1 MSDCAVLGC
10 KPEPGASVHCLP
22 KNPALRQKWM
32 DFING
37 HRSSRPSNTEAAAL
51 CLRADVAC
59 QCSLPAI
66 RTVGTQLSER
76 RLVCSRSVG
85 VQTKLPSAGAG
96 VGAAETRPAEQS
108 KGGIVSASQKA
119 PPSPPITWT
128 QPEIEDDDHYVT
140 VEESGETVSSE
151 SNGVAEWL
159 CPLCQKG
166 QADRSSLSRHLTEQ
180 HSVLPSCV
188 DKLLD
193 IVVLKQAASGGE
205 TDKGAQ
211 KSADAESSQLKHA
224 EDISSDPCQCS
235 ESSDATQTPG
245 DKEMEE
251 ERIME
256 EEGDEAEPE
265 AEGNQLTGAKQ
276 QNATENAEI
285 PDSSEPSVSKNGV
298 PAENNTQS
306 FKCNACLETFPSRTA
321 LSVHYNSASHIQK
334 MTTGSAK
341 QIGENDPQTPSVPVL
356 SRPYISNKPYQC
368 AICRVSY
375 NHAITLESH
384 MKSVLHQSRS
394 RNAGIAAQAANGA
407 AVAAS
412 LGSSTTTAPNDAV
425 TTSASGTTQ
434 LVTTTNCA
442 APGTL
447 MVTTTKDG
455 EQIQTSQV
463 APSLLTS
470 PVASAQ
476 AVSAFLTLL
485 TSSPSTL
492 SHSLLPSLFA
502 AGAASGATV
511 PQLVP
516 QPQMVMPLI
525 LNGLQA
531 QTQQHQEN
539 QQGQL
544 LTQCVPFVGLSTGQ
558 QALLTQRLSSLQN
571 QWPSAGAPVSAQS
584 CLEEQNQA
592 IKCESE
598 RNRQD
603 SEETV
608 KEKVSDQVKDI
619 TGDNWTTE
627 NIKTEK
633 LKEED
638 SKELAQCPN
647 IESKVKVENSEDN
660 GKAHRD
666 STTDGDSSTNQL
678 DLEGDKAASLNLSP
692 AGTEKSLRSKNLSPS
707 ASVPSNSSLSP
718 VNLNLTLS
726 PDSTPRKSQS
736 GTSPCGSLGTPKS
749 SPITDALTNN
759 QTRSHCNAVGSVQP
773 DLPVLSEFQS
783 EVLWA
788 FFESRSE
795 ADAASPPHEDCEA
808 LGREVG
814 LSEEEVR
821 RWLSQARHAKQ
832 RQRAAE
838 HLQSLVGFTRHG
850 QSSDND
856 YDDEESSL
864 IIAEGEDETEATGSQ
879 AIDLS
884 STRGKHRQRDLGKEG
899 QGDSCLTSD
908 SENEVYTSVIVS
920 DEESQNG
927 SLREGPESPAKDEAQ
942 CEVSGDKGSV
952 GGKVLRSTTVFL
964 SDAEDEYEDEE
975 GGGGQRA
982 KRKKRKGEFE
992 RDEVEV
998 KKERQDPD
1006 VDLELEAQGDPP
1018 SSLSHNMDH
1027 PEIPAGALH
1036 SLPLSLAPFSTQFL
1050 SPYVL
1055 SLTPSVIGD
1064 GSKVPV
1070 FPNPPNITRFSSSLL
1085 SQSLSSHNQT
1095 SHYLSNGDDYE
1106 SALDLSMGKNSK
1118 SVSSSSSLADKIEVQ
1133 KGQLL
1138 DGLGLRPT
1146 SKGLVVV
1153 QVKPESVTA
1162 TPSINSSMSLVNC
1175 NNMTKSSIYMRTA
1188 EKMNSA
1194 LLEREREREREKER
1208 EQEQQQ
1214 QQRKSKG
1221 KRYRDMRRSR
1231 TIIQAE
1237 QLDILYGCYF
1247 KDPNPGKHEFE
1258 QISEWVH
1265 LPKKVV
1271 QIWFQN
1277 MRARERKGEV
1287 RFISDGTLAAVG
1299 KPLIKFTWPLSKP
1312 IFSNKPPSNN
1322 TGYIA
1327 TTPIVR
1333 TLMKTERE
1341 PVKELGKPTVVKKMT
1356 PVPIKPK
1363 ELVSSTTVSTVSS
1376 SASAVPKTKLETTS
1390 NITMVKVSPKVN
1402 TPVLLTPP
1410 KDPVPIA
1417 PRPAHKRKLEEE
1429 SEEEKTD
1436 EEKDN
1441 ENEMDGP
1448 GSTNRM
1454 VPKLPTTPINNRPP
1468 SAAAMP
1474 QKQNGLNYWTPKV
1487 PIKINTLSRE
1497 QLALPTHPP
1506 ARTIPPP
1513 PTPSIAP
1520 VSPNTPSSAKVASP
1534 SSPVVAKS
1542 SPTESRFLP
1551 HSSSRRPRTHLSCLQ
1566 LSILQSCYETCAHP
1580 NAMECEAIGTE
1591 LNLPLKVVQI
1601 WFQNTRAKEKRW
1613 RLQQEKMSPLSG
1625 GKVDMSSGSYLQYNA
1640 LKANRPILP
1649 KPVQLTVTEPPA
1661 SPVPGQPVPKE
1672 TLTGRCDAC
1681 NVSFESRA
1689 AARAH
1694 VFSPRH
1700 LATLRTTNFGQPTT
1714 LVNKNGTGNGGPG
1727 SAVPGP
1733 HVPHSAPVTSSGAGS
1748 GGERVIDS
1756 PPPTA
1761 TSNS

>member
-1 MSDCAVLGC
+1 M
-10 KPEPGASVHCLP
+10 
-22 KNPALRQKWM
+22 Q
-32 DFING
+32 
-37 HRSSRPSNTEAAAL
+37 
-51 CLRADVAC
+51 
-59 QCSLPAI
+59 
-66 RTVGTQLSER
+66 
-76 RLVCSRSVG
+76 
-85 VQTKLPSAGAG
+85 
-96 VGAAETRPAEQS
+96 
-108 KGGIVSASQKA
+108 
-119 PPSPPITWT
+119 
-128 QPEIEDDDHYVT
+128 
-140 VEESGETVSSE
+140 EESGETVSSE

-159 CPLCQKG
+159 CPLCQTR
-166 QADRSSLSRHLTEQ
+166 QTDRSSLSAHLTEQ

-193 IVVLKQAASGGE
+193 IAGLKQAAIAGQQE
-205 TDKGAQ
+205 KGAL
-211 KSADAESSQLKHA
+211 KSADLESSLLKPT
-224 EDISSDPCQCS
+224 EDVRSDPCQSS
-235 ESSDATQTPG
+235 ESSDATQTLG

-251 ERIME
+251 ESIME
-256 EEGDEAEPE
+256 QEGGEAEPE
-265 AEGNQLTGAKQ
+265 PEKEGNQLAGAKQ
-276 QNATENAEI
+276 QNATENTEI
-285 PDSSEPSVSKNGV
+285 PDASEKSVGKNGV
-298 PAENNTQS
+298 PAENNTRS

-321 LSVHYNSASHIQK
+321 LSVHYNSASHIQR

-341 QIGENDPQTPSVPVL
+341 QTGETDPQTPLVPVL

-368 AICRVSY
+368 AVCRVSY

-394 RNAGIAAQAANGA
+394 RNAGIVANAANS
-407 AVAAS
+407 AVATAS
-412 LGSSTTTAPNDAV
+412 LGGSTTTVPNTVV
-425 TTSASGTTQ
+425 TTSGSGTSQ

-485 TSSPSTL
+485 TSSPNTL
-492 SHSLLPSLFA
+492 SHSLLPSLFTA
-502 AGAASGATV
+502 GSAPGAAV

-544 LTQCVPFVGLSTGQ
+544 LTQCVPFVGLTTAQ
-558 QALLTQRLSSLQN
+558 QALLTQRLNSLQS
-571 QWPSAGAPVSAQS
+571 QWPSAGVSTNVQP
-584 CLEEQNQA
+584 CTEEQTQA
-592 IKCESE
+592 LKGESDKE
-598 RNRQD
+598 KQEVKRRD

-608 KEKVSDQVKDI
+608 KEKVLDQNNDR
-619 TGDNWTTE
+619 NNCTTE

-633 LKEED
+633 LKEENI
-638 SKELAQCPN
+638 KESAQCPN
-647 IESKVKVENSEDN
+647 IESKVKVENNEDN
-660 GKAHRD
+660 EKAHRD

-692 AGTEKSLRSKNLSPS
+692 AGTEKSLRNKNLSPS
-707 ASVPSNSSLSP
+707 ASVPSNASLSP

-726 PDSTPRKSQS
+726 PDSTPQKSQT
-736 GTSPCGSLGTPKS
+736 GMSPCGSLGTPKS
-749 SPITDALTNN
+749 SPSTNALTNN
-759 QTRSHCNAVGSVQP
+759 QTRPHCTSIGSNHP

-832 RQRAAE
+832 RQRATE
-838 HLQSLVGFTRHG
+838 LDHLQGLVGFPRHAQG
-850 QSSDND
+850 SDND

-864 IIAEGEDETEATGSQ
+864 IIAEGEDDAEASGSQ

-884 STRGKHRQRDLGKEG
+884 STRGKHRQRDSGREG
-899 QGDSCLTSD
+899 LGDSCLTSD

-942 CEVSGDKGSV
+942 WEVHGDKGSI

-1018 SSLSHNMDH
+1018 SSLSHVMDH
-1027 PEIPAGALH
+1027 PEIPTSALH
-1036 SLPLSLAPFSTQFL
+1036 SLPLSIAPFSTQFL

-1055 SLTPSVIGD
+1055 SLTPSLIGD
-1064 GSKVPV
+1064 GSKLPV
-1070 FPNPPNITRFSSSLL
+1070 FPNPPTITRFSSSLL
-1085 SQSLSSHNQT
+1085 SQSLSSHNQI
-1095 SHYLSNGDDYE
+1095 SHYLSNGGDCE
-1106 SALDLSMGKNSK
+1106 SALDLSMGKNNSK
-1118 SVSSSSSLADKIEVQ
+1118 SATSSSSLADKIAAQ

-1153 QVKPESVTA
+1153 QVKPESVT
-1162 TPSINSSMSLVNC
+1162 SMSSSNSSMSLVNC
-1175 NNMTKSSIYMRTA
+1175 NNMTKSSIYMRAA
-1188 EKMNSA
+1188 EKMNA
-1194 LLEREREREREKER
+1194 TLLEREREKER
-1208 EQEQQQ
+1208 EKEKEQEQH
-1214 QQRKSKG
+1214 QRKSKG

-1312 IFSNKPPSNN
+1312 IFSNKPPTNN
-1322 TGYIA
+1322 TGCIT

-1333 TLMKTERE
+1333 TLIKTERE
-1341 PVKELGKPTVVKKMT
+1341 PVKELAKPALVKKIT

-1363 ELVSSTTVSTVSS
+1363 EVVSSTAVSTVSS

-1390 NITMVKVSPKVN
+1390 NVTMVKVAPKVN
-1402 TPVLLTPP
+1402 TPVLLAPP
-1410 KDPVPIA
+1410 KEPIPIA
-1417 PRPAHKRKLEEE
+1417 PRPAQKRKLEEE

-1441 ENEMDGP
+1441 ENEVGSGP
-1448 GSTNRM
+1448 GTTNRM

-1468 SAAAMP
+1468 ATTVLP

-1497 QLALPTHPP
+1497 QLALPTHAPP
-1506 ARTIPPP
+1506 RTIPPP

-1534 SSPVVAKS
+1534 STPVVAKS
-1542 SPTESRFLP
+1542 SPTESSFLP

-1613 RLQQEKMSPLSG
+1613 RLQQEKMYPLSD
-1625 GKVDMSSGSYLQYNA
+1625 GKVDMSSGTYLQYNA

-1661 SPVPGQPVPKE
+1661 SPVAGQQVPKE

-1714 LVNKNGTGNGGPG
+1714 LVNKNGTGNSGPG
-1727 SAVPGP
+1727 TVVPGSQ
-1733 HVPHSAPVTSSGAGS
+1733 VSHSTPVTSSGP
-1748 GGERVIDS
+1748 GGEIES

-1761 TSNS
+1761 ISNS

>member
-1 MSDCAVLGC
+1 M
-10 KPEPGASVHCLP
+10 
-22 KNPALRQKWM
+22 Q
-32 DFING
+32 
-37 HRSSRPSNTEAAAL
+37 
-51 CLRADVAC
+51 
-59 QCSLPAI
+59 
-66 RTVGTQLSER
+66 
-76 RLVCSRSVG
+76 
-85 VQTKLPSAGAG
+85 
-96 VGAAETRPAEQS
+96 
-108 KGGIVSASQKA
+108 
-119 PPSPPITWT
+119 
-128 QPEIEDDDHYVT
+128 
-140 VEESGETVSSE
+140 EESGETLSSE

-166 QADRSSLSRHLTEQ
+166 QTDRSFLSLHLTEQ

-188 DKLLD
+188 NRLLD
-193 IVVLKQAASGGE
+193 IAVLKHSASGRAE
-205 TDKGAQ
+205 HKGAQ
-211 KSADAESSQLKHA
+211 KSSDSEASQSKPA
-224 EDISSDPCQCS
+224 VDGGSEPCQSS
-235 ESSDATQTPG
+235 ENSDATPTVG

-251 ERIME
+251 EKIME
-256 EEGDEAEPE
+256 KEGCEAEPE
-265 AEGNQLTGAKQ
+265 PEEEGNQLTGAKQ
-276 QNATENAEI
+276 QNATENTEI
-285 PDSSEPSVSKNGV
+285 PDASEKSVGKNGV
-298 PAENNTQS
+298 PAENNTRS
-306 FKCNACLETFPSRTA
+306 FKCNACLESFPSKTA
-321 LSVHYNSASHIQK
+321 LSVHYNSTSHIQR
-334 MTTGSAK
+334 MTTGPAK
-341 QIGENDPQTPSVPVL
+341 QSGESDPQPPAVPVL
-356 SRPYISNKPYQC
+356 SRPFISNKPYQC
-368 AICRVSY
+368 AVCRVSY

-384 MKSVLHQSRS
+384 MKSVLHQTRS
-394 RNAGIAAQAANGA
+394 RNAGIVAQAANS
-407 AVAAS
+407 AVATAG
-412 LGSSTTTAPNDAV
+412 LGGSTSAAPNAGV
-425 TTSASGTTQ
+425 STSGSASTQ
-434 LVTTTNCA
+434 LVTTTNCT
-442 APGTL
+442 APGTV

-455 EQIQTSQV
+455 EQIQTAQV

-476 AVSAFLTLL
+476 AVSAFLTL
-485 TSSPSTL
+485 

-502 AGAASGATV
+502 AGAAPGAAAH
-511 PQLVP
+511 QLVP

-544 LTQCVPFVGLSTGQ
+544 LTQCVPFVGLSTAQ
-558 QALLTQRLSSLQN
+558 QALLTQRLNSLQS
-571 QWPSAGAPVSAQS
+571 QWPSAGLPTNIQL
-584 CLEEQNQA
+584 CPEEQKQT
-592 IKCESE
+592 IKCERE
-598 RNRQD
+598 QE

-608 KEKVSDQVKDI
+608 EEKVSAQIKDRDSRM
-619 TGDNWTTE
+619 TDDLE
-627 NIKTEK
+627 TEK
-633 LKEED
+633 VKEKD
-638 SKELAQCPN
+638 TKEVQCPD
-647 IESKVKVENSEDN
+647 IERKVTAENSEDS

-666 STTDGDSSTNQL
+666 STTDGDRSTNQL

-692 AGTEKSLRSKNLSPS
+692 AGTEKSLRNNSLSPS
-707 ASVPSNSSLSP
+707 ASVPSNATLSP

-726 PDSTPRKSQS
+726 PDSTPQKSQS

-749 SPITDALTNN
+749 SPSTNALTNN
-759 QTRSHCNAVGSVQP
+759 QIRSHCNIIGSIYK

-814 LSEEEVR
+814 LSEDEVR
-821 RWLSQARHAKQ
+821 RWMRQARHARQ
-832 RQRAAE
+832 RQRATEAD
-838 HLQSLVGFTRHG
+838 HLQGLAGFTRHS

-856 YDDEESSL
+856 YDDEENSL
-864 IIAEGEDETEATGSQ
+864 IIAEGEDAEASGSQ

-884 STRGKHRQRDLGKEG
+884 RTRGKRRQRDMRMAGRR
-899 QGDSCLTSD
+899 DSCLTSD

-920 DEESQNG
+920 DEESQSG
-927 SLREGPESPAKDEAQ
+927 SVREDTESPAKGEAQ
-942 CEVSGDKGSV
+942 REVHGDKGSV

-964 SDAEDEYEDEE
+964 SDAEEEYEDEE

-982 KRKKRKGEFE
+982 RRKKRKGEFE
-992 RDEVEV
+992 RDEVKV
-998 KKERQDPD
+998 KKERLDSD

-1018 SSLSHNMDH
+1018 SSHSHSVNH
-1027 PEIPAGALH
+1027 PGIPTSALH
-1036 SLPLSLAPFSTQFL
+1036 SLPLSLAHFSTQFL

-1055 SLTPSVIGD
+1055 SLAPSMIGD
-1064 GSKVPV
+1064 GNKVPV
-1070 FPNPPNITRFSSSLL
+1070 FTNPPTITRFSSSLL
-1085 SQSLSSHNQT
+1085 SQSLSHNQN
-1095 SHYLSNGDDYE
+1095 SHYLSNGGDCE
-1106 SALDLSMGKNSK
+1106 SALDLSMGKNSSK
-1118 SVSSSSSLADKIEVQ
+1118 SASSSLADKIAAQ

-1153 QVKPESVTA
+1153 QVKPESVSA
-1162 TPSINSSMSLVNC
+1162 MPSSNSSMSLVNC
-1175 NNMTKSSIYMRTA
+1175 NNMTKSSIYMRAT
-1188 EKMNSA
+1188 EKMNA
-1194 LLEREREREREKER
+1194 TLLEREHEKEKER
-1208 EQEQQQ
+1208 DQDQ
-1214 QQRKSKG
+1214 QQRKAKG

-1312 IFSNKPPSNN
+1312 IFSNKPASNN
-1322 TGYIA
+1322 TGSI
-1327 TTPIVR
+1327 TTSPIVR
-1333 TLMKTERE
+1333 TLIKTERD
-1341 PVKELGKPTVVKKMT
+1341 PVKELGKPTMVKKFI

-1363 ELVSSTTVSTVSS
+1363 EVVSSTVVSPLSS
-1376 SASAVPKTKLETTS
+1376 SSISAVPKTKLETTS
-1390 NITMVKVSPKVN
+1390 NVTMVKVAPKVN
-1402 TPVLLTPP
+1402 TPGLLAPP
-1410 KDPVPIA
+1410 KDPIPIA
-1417 PRPAHKRKLEEE
+1417 PRPAQKRKLEE
-1429 SEEEKTD
+1429 SDEEKTD
-1436 EEKDN
+1436 EDRDN
-1441 ENEMDGP
+1441 EDEIGPGP

-1454 VPKLPTTPINNRPP
+1454 VPKLTPINNRPP
-1468 SAAAMP
+1468 STTVVP

-1497 QLALPTHPP
+1497 QLALPTHTPP
-1506 ARTIPPP
+1506 RTIPPP

-1534 SSPVVAKS
+1534 STPVVAKS
-1542 SPTESRFLP
+1542 SPTESGFLS

-1591 LNLPLKVVQI
+1591 LSLPLKVVQI

-1613 RLQQEKMSPLSG
+1613 RLQQEKLSPLSG
-1625 GKVDMSSGSYLQYNA
+1625 GKVDMSSGTYLQYNA

-1649 KPVQLTVTEPPA
+1649 KPVHLTITEPAA
-1661 SPVPGQPVPKE
+1661 SPVAGQPVPKE

-1681 NVSFESRA
+1681 NVCFESRA

-1700 LATLRTTNFGQPTT
+1700 LATLRTTNFGQPATT
-1714 LVNKNGTGNGGPG
+1714 VNKNGTGNGGPG
-1727 SAVPGP
+1727 SAAPGSQ
-1733 HVPHSAPVTSSGAGS
+1733 VSHSTPVTSSGTGS
-1748 GGERVIDS
+1748 GGEMVIES

>member
-1 MSDCAVLGC
+1 MPDWQ
-10 KPEPGASVHCLP
+10 P
-22 KNPALRQKWM
+22 
-32 DFING
+32 
-37 HRSSRPSNTEAAAL
+37 T
-51 CLRADVAC
+51 
-59 QCSLPAI
+59 I
-66 RTVGTQLSER
+66 RG
-76 RLVCSRSVG
+76 
-85 VQTKLPSAGAG
+85 
-96 VGAAETRPAEQS
+96 
-108 KGGIVSASQKA
+108 
-119 PPSPPITWT
+119 
-128 QPEIEDDDHYVT
+128 
-140 VEESGETVSSE
+140 EESGETVSCE

-159 CPLCQKG
+159 CPLCQKR
-166 QADRSSLSRHLTEQ
+166 QTDRSSLSLHLTEQ

-193 IVVLKQAASGGE
+193 IAVLKQAGSGGE
-205 TDKGAQ
+205 ED
-211 KSADAESSQLKHA
+211 KSALKSSGAESTQLKHT
-224 EDISSDPCQCS
+224 EDVCSDPCQSS
-235 ESSDATQTPG
+235 ESSDATQTLG
-245 DKEMEE
+245 DKDMEE

-256 EEGDEAEPE
+256 QAGGEAEPE
-265 AEGNQLTGAKQ
+265 PEEEGNRVTGAKR
-276 QNATENAEI
+276 QNATENTAI
-285 PDSSEPSVSKNGV
+285 PDSREKTVGKNGA

-306 FKCNACLETFPSRTA
+306 FKCNACLETFSGRTA
-321 LSVHYNSASHIQK
+321 LKVHYNSASHIQR

-341 QIGENDPQTPSVPVL
+341 KSGDINPPTPPVPVL

-368 AICRVSY
+368 AVCRVSY

-384 MKSVLHQSRS
+384 MKSVLHQTRS
-394 RNAGIAAQAANGA
+394 RNAGIVALATNSAAAS
-407 AVAAS
+407 AS
-412 LGSSTTTAPNDAV
+412 LGGTTTTSALNTVV
-425 TTSASGTTQ
+425 TTSGSGTSQ
-434 LVTTTNCA
+434 LVSTTNCA

-455 EQIQTSQV
+455 EQIQASQV

-485 TSSPSTL
+485 TSSPNTL

-502 AGAASGATV
+502 AGAAPGATV

-516 QPQMVMPLI
+516 HPQMVMPLI

-531 QTQQHQEN
+531 QTQQHIEN

-544 LTQCVPFVGLSTGQ
+544 LTQCVPFVGLSTAQ
-558 QALLTQRLSSLQN
+558 QALLTQRLNSLQN
-571 QWPSAGAPVSAQS
+571 QWPSAGVPTNMQP
-584 CLEEQNQA
+584 CLDKQTV
-592 IKCESE
+592 KCERE
-598 RNRQD
+598 QERQD
-603 SEETV
+603 SDETR
-608 KEKVSDQVKDI
+608 EKVSDPIK
-619 TGDNWTTE
+619 GGNNWTTE
-627 NIKTEK
+627 NIESEK
-633 LKEED
+633 LMEED
-638 SKELAQCPN
+638 VKESAQCPN
-647 IESKVKVENSEDN
+647 VEGKVKVENNEDN

-692 AGTEKSLRSKNLSPS
+692 VGTEKSLRNKNVSPS

-718 VNLNLTLS
+718 LNLNLTLS
-726 PDSTPRKSQS
+726 PDSTPQKSHS

-749 SPITDALTNN
+749 SPSTNALTNN
-759 QTRSHCNAVGSVQP
+759 QTRPHCNAMGSIYP

-795 ADAASPPHEDCEA
+795 ADAASPPREDCEA

-814 LSEEEVR
+814 LSEEGVR
-821 RWLSQARHAKQ
+821 KWLSQARHAKR
-832 RQRAAE
+832 RQRATE
-838 HLQSLVGFTRHG
+838 LKHLQRLAGFTRHA
-850 QSSDND
+850 QSSD
-856 YDDEESSL
+856 YDDEENSL
-864 IIAEGEDETEATGSQ
+864 IIAEGEDDVEASGSQ
-879 AIDLS
+879 AMDLS
-884 STRGKHRQRDLGKEG
+884 STRGKRRKRDLGREG

-927 SLREGPESPAKDEAQ
+927 SLREGPESPAKDEAHW
-942 CEVSGDKGSV
+942 EVHGDKGPV

-998 KKERQDPD
+998 KKEREDPD

-1018 SSLSHNMDH
+1018 SSQFHA
-1027 PEIPAGALH
+1027 EIPISALH

-1055 SLTPSVIGD
+1055 SLTPSVVD
-1064 GSKVPV
+1064 GSKVPI
-1070 FPNPPNITRFSSSLL
+1070 FPNPPTITRFSSSLL
-1085 SQSLSSHNQT
+1085 SQSLSSHSQT
-1095 SHYLSNGDDYE
+1095 SHYLSNGGDCE
-1106 SALDLSMGKNSK
+1106 SALDLSMGRNNK
-1118 SVSSSSSLADKIEVQ
+1118 SASSSSSLADKIAAQ

-1153 QVKPESVTA
+1153 QVKPEPVT
-1162 TPSINSSMSLVNC
+1162 SMLSSNSSMSLLNC
-1175 NNMTKSSIYMRTA
+1175 NNMTKSSIYMRAA
-1188 EKMNSA
+1188 EKMNA
-1194 LLEREREREREKER
+1194 TLLEKER
-1208 EQEQQQ
+1208 EQDQQQQQQQ

-1312 IFSNKPPSNN
+1312 IFSNKPAPNN
-1322 TGYIA
+1322 TGCIT

-1333 TLMKTERE
+1333 TLIKTERD
-1341 PVKELGKPTVVKKMT
+1341 PVKELGKPAMVKKIA

-1363 ELVSSTTVSTVSS
+1363 EVVSSTTVSPVSSSSS

-1390 NITMVKVSPKVN
+1390 NVTMVKVAPKVL
-1402 TPVLLTPP
+1402 TPVLLPPP
-1410 KDPVPIA
+1410 KDPIPIA
-1417 PRPAHKRKLEEE
+1417 PRPAQKRKLEEE

-1436 EEKDN
+1436 DEKDD
-1441 ENEMDGP
+1441 EDEMGSGP
-1448 GSTNRM
+1448 GTTNRM
-1454 VPKLPTTPINNRPP
+1454 VPKLPTTPINNRPHATTVV
-1468 SAAAMP
+1468 S

-1497 QLALPTHPP
+1497 QLALPTH
-1506 ARTIPPP
+1506 ASRTIPPP

-1534 SSPVVAKS
+1534 STPVLAKS
-1542 SPTESRFLP
+1542 SPTESSFLP

-1649 KPVQLTVTEPPA
+1649 KPVQLTVTDPPA
-1661 SPVPGQPVPKE
+1661 SPTAGQPVPKE

-1714 LVNKNGTGNGGPG
+1714 LVNKNGTGNGG
-1727 SAVPGP
+1727 S
-1733 HVPHSAPVTSSGAGS
+1733 HSTPVTSSG
-1748 GGERVIDS
+1748 GEVVIEL

>member
-1 MSDCAVLGC
+1 MPDWQ
-10 KPEPGASVHCLP
+10 P
-22 KNPALRQKWM
+22 
-32 DFING
+32 
-37 HRSSRPSNTEAAAL
+37 T
-51 CLRADVAC
+51 
-59 QCSLPAI
+59 I
-66 RTVGTQLSER
+66 RG
-76 RLVCSRSVG
+76 
-85 VQTKLPSAGAG
+85 
-96 VGAAETRPAEQS
+96 
-108 KGGIVSASQKA
+108 
-119 PPSPPITWT
+119 
-128 QPEIEDDDHYVT
+128 
-140 VEESGETVSSE
+140 EESGEPVCSE
-151 SNGVAEWL
+151 RNGVAKWL

-166 QADRSSLSRHLTEQ
+166 QSNRSSLSSHLTEQ

-188 DKLLD
+188 DRLLD
-193 IVVLKQAASGGE
+193 IAVLKQAASGGE
-205 TDKGAQ
+205 KDKGAQ
-211 KSADAESSQLKHA
+211 QTTDAESSQVKNA
-224 EDISSDPCQCS
+224 ADASSDPCQSS
-235 ESSDATQTPG
+235 ESSDTTQTLRN
-245 DKEMEE
+245 KEMEE
-251 ERIME
+251 DRIME
-256 EEGDEAEPE
+256 QEGGEAEPE
-265 AEGNQLTGAKQ
+265 EEGNSLSEAKRQ
-276 QNATENAEI
+276 STTEDTEV
-285 PDSSEPSVSKNGV
+285 PDANQKSAGKNGV
-298 PAENNTQS
+298 PAENNTRS
-306 FKCNACLETFPSRTA
+306 FKCNACLESFSSRTA
-321 LSVHYNSASHIQK
+321 LSVHYNSASHIQR
-334 MTTGSAK
+334 MTTGPAK
-341 QIGENDPQTPSVPVL
+341 QGAETNSPSPSLQAL

-368 AICRVSY
+368 AVCRVSY

-384 MKSVLHQSRS
+384 MKSVLHQTRS
-394 RNAGIAAQAANGA
+394 RNAGMAAHAANS
-407 AVAAS
+407 AVAAAS
-412 LGSSTTTAPNDAV
+412 LRGSTSSAPNTVGTTSGSGTSQLVASST
-425 TTSASGTTQ
+425 
-434 LVTTTNCA
+434 CA
-442 APGTL
+442 APGAL
-447 MVTTTKDG
+447 MVSAPQE
-455 EQIQTSQV
+455 EQIPTSQV
-463 APSLLTS
+463 TPSLLTS

-502 AGAASGATV
+502 AGAASGAAA

-544 LTQCVPFVGLSTGQ
+544 LTQCVPFVGLSTAQ
-558 QALLTQRLSSLQN
+558 QALLTQRLNSLQN
-571 QWPSAGAPVSAQS
+571 QWPSSGLPPNIQPPQ
-584 CLEEQNQA
+584 EEQKQTVT
-592 IKCESE
+592 CEGE
-598 RNRQD
+598 Q
-603 SEETV
+603 EEKGETV
-608 KEKVSDQVKDI
+608 GTDSDQTNEAQDLTSDNVK
-619 TGDNWTTE
+619 G
-627 NIKTEK
+627 EK
-633 LKEED
+633 LKGESSEE
-638 SKELAQCPN
+638 SAQCAN
-647 IESKVKVENSEDN
+647 IERKEVKSNKVD
-660 GKAHRD
+660 GKEHQD
-666 STTDGDSSTNQL
+666 STTDGDGSTNQL
-678 DLEGDKAASLNLSP
+678 DLEGDKTASLNLSP
-692 AGTEKSLRSKNLSPS
+692 VGTEKSLRNNNHSPS
-707 ASVPSNSSLSP
+707 ASVRSNSSLSP

-726 PDSTPRKSQS
+726 PDSTPQKSQS
-736 GTSPCGSLGTPKS
+736 GTSPCGTPKS
-749 SPITDALTNN
+749 SPSTNALTTN
-759 QTRSHCNAVGSVQP
+759 QTRLNCTTMDSSFP

-814 LSEEEVR
+814 LSEEAVR
-821 RWLSQARHAKQ
+821 RWLTQARHAKH
-832 RQRAAE
+832 RHRATDSEQLA
-838 HLQSLVGFTRHG
+838 GFTRHNHG
-850 QSSDND
+850 SDND

-864 IIAEGEDETEATGSQ
+864 IIAEGEDDGEASNSQ

-884 STRGKHRQRDLGKEG
+884 NSRGKRVQREVGREV

-920 DEESQNG
+920 DEESQTEFVK
-927 SLREGPESPAKDEAQ
+927 EGPKSPKDEWHRG
-942 CEVSGDKGSV
+942 SHSDKGPV

-975 GGGGQRA
+975 VGGGQRA
-982 KRKKRKGEFE
+982 MRKKRKGEFE
-992 RDEVEV
+992 RDEVVV

-1018 SSLSHNMDH
+1018 SSLSFAMDH
-1027 PEIPAGALH
+1027 HEIPASALH
-1036 SLPLSLAPFSTQFL
+1036 SLPLSLTPFSTQFL

-1055 SLTPSVIGD
+1055 SLTPSLIAD

-1070 FPNPPNITRFSSSLL
+1070 FPNPPTITRFPSSLL

-1095 SHYLSNGDDYE
+1095 THYLSNGDDCE
-1106 SALDLSMGKNSK
+1106 SALDLSMGKNNSK
-1118 SVSSSSSLADKIEVQ
+1118 YASSSSSLADSIAAQ

-1153 QVKPESVTA
+1153 QVKPESVTTVPA
-1162 TPSINSSMSLVNC
+1162 SNSPMSLINC
-1175 NNMTKSSIYMRTA
+1175 SNMTKSNVYMRA
-1188 EKMNSA
+1188 GQKMSA
-1194 LLEREREREREKER
+1194 TFLEREREKER
-1208 EQEQQQ
+1208 EKEKEKEQ

-1312 IFSNKPPSNN
+1312 IFSNKPTSNNN
-1322 TGYIA
+1322 TGGITA
-1327 TTPIVR
+1327 TPIVR
-1333 TLMKTERE
+1333 TFIKTERD
-1341 PVKELGKPTVVKKMT
+1341 PVKELDKTVMMKKT
-1356 PVPIKPK
+1356 GPVPIKPK
-1363 ELVSSTTVSTVSS
+1363 EIVSSTTVSSVSS

-1390 NITMVKVSPKVN
+1390 NVTMVKVAPKVSP
-1402 TPVLLTPP
+1402 PVILAPP
-1410 KDPVPIA
+1410 KELIPIA
-1417 PRPAHKRKLEEE
+1417 PRPSQKRKLEEE

-1436 EEKDN
+1436 EEKDY
-1441 ENEMDGP
+1441 ENEMASGP
-1448 GSTNRM
+1448 AVANRM
-1454 VPKLPTTPINNRPP
+1454 VPKLPTTPINNRP
-1468 SAAAMP
+1468 SATAVVS

-1497 QLALPTHPP
+1497 QLALPTHTPP
-1506 ARTIPPP
+1506 RTIPPP

-1520 VSPNTPSSAKVASP
+1520 VSPNTPSSTKVGSP
-1534 SSPVVAKS
+1534 STALVAKS
-1542 SPTESRFLP
+1542 SPTESGFLS

-1613 RLQQEKMSPLSG
+1613 RLQQEKISPVLG

-1649 KPVQLTVTEPPA
+1649 KPVQLMVTEAPA

-1672 TLTGRCDAC
+1672 TLTGHCEAC

-1700 LATLRTTNFGQPTT
+1700 LATLRTTNFGQPPA
-1714 LVNKNGTGNGGPG
+1714 LVNKNGSSNSGLPSSQVSLSTT
-1727 SAVPGP
+1727 
-1733 HVPHSAPVTSSGAGS
+1733 VTSSGAGS
-1748 GGERVIDS
+1748 EGEITIEL
-1756 PPPTA
+1756 PPSTA

>member
-1 MSDCAVLGC
+1 MAMCC
-10 KPEPGASVHCLP
+10 
-22 KNPALRQKWM
+22 
-32 DFING
+32 
-37 HRSSRPSNTEAAAL
+37 T
-51 CLRADVAC
+51 
-59 QCSLPAI
+59 
-66 RTVGTQLSER
+66 
-76 RLVCSRSVG
+76 
-85 VQTKLPSAGAG
+85 
-96 VGAAETRPAEQS
+96 
-108 KGGIVSASQKA
+108 
-119 PPSPPITWT
+119 
-128 QPEIEDDDHYVT
+128 
-140 VEESGETVSSE
+140 EESEETLSSE

-166 QADRSSLSRHLTEQ
+166 QTNRSCLSLHLTEQ

-193 IVVLKQAASGGE
+193 IAVLKQGGSREEASE
-205 TDKGAQ
+205 SAL
-211 KSADAESSQLKHA
+211 KSSDADSSQLKHA
-224 EDISSDPCQCS
+224 EDLGSDPCQSS
-235 ESSDATQTPG
+235 ESSDATQTLG
-245 DKEMEE
+245 DQEMEE

-256 EEGDEAEPE
+256 EEGGEAEPVPE
-265 AEGNQLTGAKQ
+265 EEGNQLAGAKQ
-276 QNATENAEI
+276 KNTTEI
-285 PDSSEPSVSKNGV
+285 PDTSEKSVGKKGV

-306 FKCNACLETFPSRTA
+306 FKCNACLETFPGRTA
-321 LSVHYNSASHIQK
+321 LKVHYNSASHIQR

-341 QIGENDPQTPSVPVL
+341 QGGDINPPAPSVPVL
-356 SRPYISNKPYQC
+356 SRPYILNKPYQC

-384 MKSVLHQSRS
+384 MKSVLHQTRS
-394 RNAGIAAQAANGA
+394 RNAGIVAHAASRAAA
-407 AVAAS
+407 TAS
-412 LGSSTTTAPNDAV
+412 LGGTTSVLNTVV
-425 TTSASGTTQ
+425 TTSGSRTSQ
-434 LVTTTNCA
+434 LVATTNCA

-485 TSSPSTL
+485 TSSPNNL
-492 SHSLLPSLFA
+492 PHSLLPSLFA
-502 AGAASGATV
+502 AGAAPGAA
-511 PQLVP
+511 VP

-544 LTQCVPFVGLSTGQ
+544 LTQCVPFIGLSTAQ
-558 QALLTQRLSSLQN
+558 QALLTQRLNSLQN
-571 QWPSAGAPVSAQS
+571 LWPSAGVPTNIQP
-584 CLEEQNQA
+584 CLEEQKQS
-592 IKCESE
+592 IKCEE
-598 RNRQD
+598 EQERQD
-603 SEETV
+603 SDETFEE
-608 KEKVSDQVKDI
+608 KDSNQI
-619 TGDNWTTE
+619 KDRNSWTTA
-627 NIKTEK
+627 NIKTKK
-633 LKEED
+633 LKED
-638 SKELAQCPN
+638 SKESAQCPN
-647 IESKVKVENSEDN
+647 IEGKVKVENNEDN
-660 GKAHRD
+660 GKAYRD

-692 AGTEKSLRSKNLSPS
+692 AGTEKSLRNKNLSPS

-718 VNLNLTLS
+718 LNLNLTLS
-726 PDSTPRKSQS
+726 PDSTPQKSQS

-749 SPITDALTNN
+749 SPSTNALTKN
-759 QTRSHCNAVGSVQP
+759 QTRPDCNAMGSIYP

-814 LSEEEVR
+814 LSEVEVR
-821 RWLSQARHAKQ
+821 RWLSQARHVKQ
-832 RQRAAE
+832 RQRDAEFE
-838 HLQSLVGFTRHG
+838 HLRRLPGYTR
-850 QSSDND
+850 QDNNYHD
-856 YDDEESSL
+856 YHDYHDYESSL
-864 IIAEGEDETEATGSQ
+864 IIAEGDDDVEASGSQ

-884 STRGKHRQRDLGKEG
+884 STRGKRTQRDLGREG

-927 SLREGPESPAKDEAQ
+927 SLREGPESPAKDEVQ
-942 CEVSGDKGSV
+942 WDVHGDKGSV

-964 SDAEDEYEDEE
+964 SDAEDEYDDEE
-975 GGGGQRA
+975 GGVGQRA
-982 KRKKRKGEFE
+982 KRKKQKKEFE

-998 KKERQDPD
+998 KKERQDSD

-1018 SSLSHNMDH
+1018 NSQSHA
-1027 PEIPAGALH
+1027 EIPTSALH

-1055 SLTPSVIGD
+1055 SLTPTVLD
-1064 GSKVPV
+1064 GSKVPI
-1070 FPNPPNITRFSSSLL
+1070 FPNPPTITRFSSSLL
-1085 SQSLSSHNQT
+1085 SHSLSSHSQT
-1095 SHYLSNGDDYE
+1095 SHYLSNGGDCE
-1106 SALDLSMGKNSK
+1106 SALDLSMGKNNSK
-1118 SVSSSSSLADKIEVQ
+1118 SASSSSSLADKIAAQ

-1153 QVKPESVTA
+1153 QVKPEPVNSM
-1162 TPSINSSMSLVNC
+1162 PSSNSSMSLMNY
-1175 NNMTKSSIYMRTA
+1175 NNMTKSSIYMRA
-1188 EKMNSA
+1188 SEKMNST
-1194 LLEREREREREKER
+1194 LLEREPEKEREKEKER
-1208 EQEQQQ
+1208 EQDQ

-1312 IFSNKPPSNN
+1312 IFSNKPAPNN
-1322 TGYIA
+1322 TGCIT

-1341 PVKELGKPTVVKKMT
+1341 PVKELGKPAVVKKIA

-1363 ELVSSTTVSTVSS
+1363 EIVSSTTVSPVSS

-1390 NITMVKVSPKVN
+1390 NVTMVKVAPKIN
-1402 TPVLLTPP
+1402 TPVLLAPP
-1410 KDPVPIA
+1410 KDPIPIA
-1417 PRPAHKRKLEEE
+1417 PRPAQKRKLEEE

-1441 ENEMDGP
+1441 ENEMDPGP
-1448 GSTNRM
+1448 GTTNRM
-1454 VPKLPTTPINNRPP
+1454 VPKLPTTLVNNRPP
-1468 SAAAMP
+1468 ATTVVA

-1497 QLALPTHPP
+1497 QLALSTHTSL
-1506 ARTIPPP
+1506 RTIPPP

-1534 SSPVVAKS
+1534 STPVVAKS
-1542 SPTESRFLP
+1542 SPTESSFLP

-1661 SPVPGQPVPKE
+1661 SPMAGQPVPKE

-1714 LVNKNGTGNGGPG
+1714 LVNKNGTSGTASVVPG
-1727 SAVPGP
+1727 SQVPP
-1733 HVPHSAPVTSSGAGS
+1733 STPVTSSG
-1748 GGERVIDS
+1748 GEMVTVS
-1756 PPPTA
+1756 PPPTG
-1761 TSNS
+1761 NS

>member
-1 MSDCAVLGC
+1 M
-10 KPEPGASVHCLP
+10 
-22 KNPALRQKWM
+22 Q
-32 DFING
+32 
-37 HRSSRPSNTEAAAL
+37 
-51 CLRADVAC
+51 
-59 QCSLPAI
+59 
-66 RTVGTQLSER
+66 
-76 RLVCSRSVG
+76 
-85 VQTKLPSAGAG
+85 
-96 VGAAETRPAEQS
+96 
-108 KGGIVSASQKA
+108 
-119 PPSPPITWT
+119 
-128 QPEIEDDDHYVT
+128 
-140 VEESGETVSSE
+140 EESGETVSSE
-151 SNGVAEWL
+151 SNGVSEWL
-159 CPLCQKG
+159 CPLCQQG
-166 QADRSSLSRHLTEQ
+166 QADRSSLSLHLTDQ

-188 DKLLD
+188 DRLLD
-193 IVVLKQAASGGE
+193 IAVLKRSFSGEGE
-205 TDKGAQ
+205 SKAAQ
-211 KSADAESSQLKHA
+211 KSSDAVSSQPKPT
-224 EDISSDPCQCS
+224 EDISSDPCQPS
-235 ESSDATQTPG
+235 EGSTSTLTPT
-245 DKEMEE
+245 DKDMDE
-251 ERIME
+251 ERILEQEGGEANPEPE
-256 EEGDEAEPE
+256 EEGNSA
-265 AEGNQLTGAKQ
+265 AGVKQ
-276 QNATENAEI
+276 QNATENAEVA
-285 PDSSEPSVSKNGV
+285 DAGEKSGGKNV
-298 PAENNTQS
+298 PPESNTRS

-321 LSVHYNSASHIQK
+321 LSVHYNSASHIQR

-341 QIGENDPQTPSVPVL
+341 QSGENESQNPSVPVL

-384 MKSVLHQSRS
+384 MKSVLHQTRS
-394 RNAGIAAQAANGA
+394 RNAGIVANAANSA
-407 AVAAS
+407 T
-412 LGSSTTTAPNDAV
+412 GSNTSAPNTV
-425 TTSASGTTQ
+425 VSTSGSGTSQ

-447 MVTTTKDG
+447 MVTSAKDG

-485 TSSPSTL
+485 TSSPNTI

-502 AGAASGATV
+502 TGAAPGAAA

-531 QTQQHQEN
+531 QTQQHPEN
-539 QQGQL
+539 QQSQL
-544 LTQCVPFVGLSTGQ
+544 LTQCVPFVGLSTAQ

-571 QWPSAGAPVSAQS
+571 QWPSAGVPANIQPS
-584 CLEEQNQA
+584 LEEQKQSS
-592 IKCESE
+592 KSE
-598 RNRQD
+598 REQERPD
-603 SEETV
+603 SDESIG
-608 KEKVSDQVKDI
+608 EKVSDQIKD
-619 TGDNWTTE
+619 GDSRTTE
-627 NIKTEK
+627 NTAKEK
-633 LKEED
+633 LKVED
-638 SKELAQCPN
+638 SKEFAQGLN
-647 IESKVKVENSEDN
+647 IESKVKVENNEDN

-666 STTDGDSSTNQL
+666 STTDGDSSNNQL

-692 AGTEKSLRSKNLSPS
+692 AGTEKSLRNNNLSPS

-718 VNLNLTLS
+718 INLNLTLS
-726 PDSTPRKSQS
+726 PDSTPQKSHS
-736 GTSPCGSLGTPKS
+736 GASPCGSVGTPKS
-749 SPITDALTNN
+749 SPSTNALTNN
-759 QTRSHCNAVGSVQP
+759 QTRSIFS

-832 RQRAAE
+832 RQKATGID
-838 HLQSLVGFTRHG
+838 HLQALAGFTRHIQG
-850 QSSDND
+850 SDND

-864 IIAEGEDETEATGSQ
+864 IIAEGEDDAEASGSQ

-884 STRGKHRQRDLGKEG
+884 STRGKRKQREWGREGLG
-899 QGDSCLTSD
+899 DACLTSD

-942 CEVSGDKGSV
+942 RDVHGDKGSV

-982 KRKKRKGEFE
+982 RRKKRKGEFE

-1018 SSLSHNMDH
+1018 NSQPHSID
-1027 PEIPAGALH
+1027 IPAGALH
-1036 SLPLSLAPFSTQFL
+1036 SLPLSLTPFSTQFL

-1055 SLTPSVIGD
+1055 SLTPSVVGD

-1070 FPNPPNITRFSSSLL
+1070 FPNPPTITRFPNSLL
-1085 SQSLSSHNQT
+1085 SQSLSSHNQV
-1095 SHYLSNGDDYE
+1095 SHYLSNGGDCE
-1106 SALDLSMGKNSK
+1106 SALDLSMGKNNSK
-1118 SVSSSSSLADKIEVQ
+1118 SVSSTLSLADKIAAQ

-1153 QVKPESVTA
+1153 QVKPESA
-1162 TPSINSSMSLVNC
+1162 MPSSNSSMNLINC
-1175 NNMTKSSIYMRTA
+1175 NNMTKSSLYMRAA
-1188 EKMNSA
+1188 EKMNTT
-1194 LLEREREREREKER
+1194 LLEREREKER
-1208 EQEQQQ
+1208 EKEKEREQEQQG
-1214 QQRKSKG
+1214 RKAKG

-1312 IFSNKPPSNN
+1312 IFSNKPPANN
-1322 TGYIA
+1322 TGCIT

-1333 TLMKTERE
+1333 TLIKTERD
-1341 PVKELGKPTVVKKMT
+1341 PVKDLGKPAVVKKIT

-1363 ELVSSTTVSTVSS
+1363 EVVSSTAISPVSS

-1390 NITMVKVSPKVN
+1390 NVTMVKVAPKVN
-1402 TPVLLTPP
+1402 TPVLLAPP
-1410 KDPVPIA
+1410 KDPIPIA
-1417 PRPAHKRKLEEE
+1417 PRPAQKRKQEEE
-1429 SEEEKTD
+1429 SEEDKTD

-1441 ENEMDGP
+1441 ENDMGGGP
-1448 GSTNRM
+1448 GTTNRM
-1454 VPKLPTTPINNRPP
+1454 VPKLPSTPINNRP
-1468 SAAAMP
+1468 SATSAVS

-1497 QLALPTHPP
+1497 QLALPTHTPP
-1506 ARTIPPP
+1506 RTIPPP

-1534 SSPVVAKS
+1534 TTPAVGKS
-1542 SPTESRFLP
+1542 SPSEGSFLP

-1580 NAMECEAIGTE
+1580 NAMECEAIGSE

-1625 GKVDMSSGSYLQYNA
+1625 GKVDMSSGSYLQYSA

-1649 KPVQLTVTEPPA
+1649 KPVQLTVTEPPS
-1661 SPVPGQPVPKE
+1661 SPVAGQAVPKE

-1681 NVSFESRA
+1681 KVSFESRA

-1714 LVNKNGTGNGGPG
+1714 LVNKNGTGGSGPSG
-1727 SAVPGP
+1727 AQSSQVS
-1733 HVPHSAPVTSSGAGS
+1733 VSAPVTGS
-1748 GGERVIDS
+1748 GSAGDMVMES
-1756 PPPTA
+1756 PQPTA
-1761 TSNS
+1761 TSSS

>member
-1 MSDCAVLGC
+1 MPDWQ
-10 KPEPGASVHCLP
+10 P
-22 KNPALRQKWM
+22 
-32 DFING
+32 
-37 HRSSRPSNTEAAAL
+37 T
-51 CLRADVAC
+51 
-59 QCSLPAI
+59 I
-66 RTVGTQLSER
+66 RG
-76 RLVCSRSVG
+76 
-85 VQTKLPSAGAG
+85 
-96 VGAAETRPAEQS
+96 
-108 KGGIVSASQKA
+108 
-119 PPSPPITWT
+119 
-128 QPEIEDDDHYVT
+128 
-140 VEESGETVSSE
+140 EESGEPVCSE
-151 SNGVAEWL
+151 RNGVAKWL

-166 QADRSSLSRHLTEQ
+166 QSDRSSLSLHLTEQ

-188 DKLLD
+188 DRLLD
-193 IVVLKQAASGGE
+193 IAVLKQAASGRE
-205 TDKGAQ
+205 EDKGAQ
-211 KSADAESSQLKHA
+211 QTTDAESSQLKNT
-224 EDISSDPCQCS
+224 EDASSDPCQSS
-235 ESSDATQTPG
+235 ESSDATQTLR

-256 EEGDEAEPE
+256 QEGGEAEPE
-265 AEGNQLTGAKQ
+265 EEGNSLTGAKR
-276 QNATENAEI
+276 QNPTENTEI
-285 PDSSEPSVSKNGV
+285 PDTSEKSIGKNGV
-298 PAENNTQS
+298 PAENNTRS
-306 FKCNACLETFPSRTA
+306 FKCNACLESFSNRTA
-321 LSVHYNSASHIQK
+321 LSVHYNSASHIQR
-334 MTTGSAK
+334 MTTGPAK
-341 QIGENDPQTPSVPVL
+341 QGAESNPQCPSLQALP
-356 SRPYISNKPYQC
+356 RPYISNKPYQC
-368 AICRVSY
+368 AVCRVSY

-384 MKSVLHQSRS
+384 MKSVLHQTRS
-394 RNAGIAAQAANGA
+394 RNAGMVAHAANS
-407 AVAAS
+407 AVAAAS
-412 LGSSTTTAPNDAV
+412 LRGT
-425 TTSASGTTQ
+425 TTSASSTVVTTSGSGTSQ
-434 LVTTTNCA
+434 LVTTSNCA

-447 MVTTTKDG
+447 MVSAPQEG
-455 EQIQTSQV
+455 EQIPTSQV

-502 AGAASGATV
+502 TGAAPGAAA

-544 LTQCVPFVGLSTGQ
+544 LTQCVPFVGLSTAQ
-558 QALLTQRLSSLQN
+558 QALLTQRLNSLQN
-571 QWPSAGAPVSAQS
+571 QWPSSGLPPNVQPSQEEQKQTVKCGGEQERWDKDETTATDSEQKNEAQSGSSENTKGENPKGESSKESAQ
-584 CLEEQNQA
+584 CANT
-592 IKCESE
+592 ES
-598 RNRQD
+598 
-603 SEETV
+603 
-608 KEKVSDQVKDI
+608 KEKVKS
-619 TGDNWTTE
+619 N
-627 NIKTEK
+627 
-633 LKEED
+633 ED
-638 SKELAQCPN
+638 G
-647 IESKVKVENSEDN
+647 
-660 GKAHRD
+660 GKKHGN

-692 AGTEKSLRSKNLSPS
+692 AGTEKNLRNNNLSPS
-707 ASVPSNSSLSP
+707 ASVRSNSSLSP

-726 PDSTPRKSQS
+726 PDSTPQKSQS
-736 GTSPCGSLGTPKS
+736 GTSPCGTPKS
-749 SPITDALTNN
+749 SPSTNALTSS
-759 QTRSHCNAVGSVQP
+759 QTRLYCNTMDSTYP

-795 ADAASPPHEDCEA
+795 ADAESPPHEDCEA

-814 LSEEEVR
+814 LSEEAVR
-821 RWLSQARHAKQ
+821 RWLTQARHVKH
-832 RQRAAE
+832 RPRATESE
-838 HLQSLVGFTRHG
+838 HLARCTRHSQG
-850 QSSDND
+850 SDND

-864 IIAEGEDETEATGSQ
+864 IIAEGEDEGEASNSQ

-884 STRGKHRQRDLGKEG
+884 SSRGKRIQRDVIKEG

-920 DEESQNG
+920 DEESQTEFVKEG
-927 SLREGPESPAKDEAQ
+927 PKSPKDESQREGH
-942 CEVSGDKGSV
+942 CEKGSV

-1018 SSLSHNMDH
+1018 GSLSFAMDRH
-1027 PEIPAGALH
+1027 EIPAGALH
-1036 SLPLSLAPFSTQFL
+1036 SLPLSLTPFPAQFL

-1055 SLTPSVIGD
+1055 SLTPSMIGD
-1064 GSKVPV
+1064 GSKLPV
-1070 FPNPPNITRFSSSLL
+1070 FPNPPTITRFPSSLL
-1085 SQSLSSHNQT
+1085 SQSLSSLSQT
-1095 SHYLSNGDDYE
+1095 SHYLSNGDDCE
-1106 SALDLSMGKNSK
+1106 SALDLSMGKKSSK
-1118 SVSSSSSLADKIEVQ
+1118 FASSSSSLADSIAAQ

-1153 QVKPESVTA
+1153 QVKPEPVSAVSA
-1162 TPSINSSMSLVNC
+1162 SNSPMSLVNC
-1175 NNMTKSSIYMRTA
+1175 SKSNVYMRA
-1188 EKMNSA
+1188 GEKMNTT
-1194 LLEREREREREKER
+1194 LQEREKEKER
-1208 EQEQQQ
+1208 EQ

-1312 IFSNKPPSNN
+1312 IFSNKPAPNN
-1322 TGYIA
+1322 NNAGCIT

-1333 TLMKTERE
+1333 TLIKTERD
-1341 PVKELGKPTVVKKMT
+1341 PVKELDKTVMVKKIA

-1363 ELVSSTTVSTVSS
+1363 EVVSSTTVSSVSS

-1390 NITMVKVSPKVN
+1390 NVTMVKVAPKVN
-1402 TPVLLTPP
+1402 PPVLLAPP
-1410 KDPVPIA
+1410 KELIPIA
-1417 PRPAHKRKLEEE
+1417 PRPTQKRKLEEE

-1436 EEKDN
+1436 EEKDY
-1441 ENEMDGP
+1441 ENEMASGP
-1448 GSTNRM
+1448 GMANRM
-1454 VPKLPTTPINNRPP
+1454 VPKLPTTPINNRP
-1468 SAAAMP
+1468 SATTVVS

-1497 QLALPTHPP
+1497 QLALPTHTPP
-1506 ARTIPPP
+1506 RTIPPP

-1520 VSPNTPSSAKVASP
+1520 VSPNTPSSAKVGSP
-1534 SSPVVAKS
+1534 STPLVSKS
-1542 SPTESRFLP
+1542 SPTESGFLS

-1613 RLQQEKMSPLSG
+1613 RLQQEKISPVSG

-1649 KPVQLTVTEPPA
+1649 KPVQLTVTEAPA
-1661 SPVPGQPVPKE
+1661 SPVPGQPASKE
-1672 TLTGRCDAC
+1672 TLTGHCDAC

-1700 LATLRTTNFGQPTT
+1700 LATLRTTNFGQPSA
-1714 LVNKNGTGNGGPG
+1714 LVNKNGGGNSGLPG
-1727 SAVPGP
+1727 SQV
-1733 HVPHSAPVTSSGAGS
+1733 SLSTTVTSSGAGS
-1748 GGERVIDS
+1748 KGEIIIEL
-1756 PPPTA
+1756 PPSTA

>member
-1 MSDCAVLGC
+1 M
-10 KPEPGASVHCLP
+10 
-22 KNPALRQKWM
+22 Q
-32 DFING
+32 
-37 HRSSRPSNTEAAAL
+37 
-51 CLRADVAC
+51 
-59 QCSLPAI
+59 
-66 RTVGTQLSER
+66 
-76 RLVCSRSVG
+76 
-85 VQTKLPSAGAG
+85 
-96 VGAAETRPAEQS
+96 
-108 KGGIVSASQKA
+108 
-119 PPSPPITWT
+119 
-128 QPEIEDDDHYVT
+128 
-140 VEESGETVSSE
+140 EESGETVGSE
-151 SNGVAEWL
+151 RNGVEEWL

-166 QADRSSLSRHLTEQ
+166 QINRSSLSLHLTEQ
-180 HSVLPSCV
+180 HSVLQSCV
-188 DKLLD
+188 DRLLD
-193 IVVLKQAASGGE
+193 IAVLKKVTSRGE
-205 TDKGAQ
+205 DDRDAPKFE
-211 KSADAESSQLKHA
+211 DAESSQLKHA
-224 EDISSDPCQCS
+224 KDATSDPCQ
-235 ESSDATQTPG
+235 SSDSTDATQPLG
-245 DKEMEE
+245 DTEMEE
-251 ERIME
+251 ERITE
-256 EEGDEAEPE
+256 HERSEADGPGPDD
-265 AEGNQLTGAKQ
+265 EGNALTKAKQ
-276 QNATENAEI
+276 LNATENAENSD
-285 PDSSEPSVSKNGV
+285 PSEKSASKNGV
-298 PAENNTQS
+298 AAENNTR
-306 FKCNACLETFPSRTA
+306 FKCNACLETFSSRTA
-321 LSVHYNSASHIQK
+321 LSVHYNSAAHIQR
-334 MTTGSAK
+334 MTGSSK
-341 QIGENDPQTPSVPVL
+341 QGGENETQAPSVPLL

-394 RNAGIAAQAANGA
+394 RNAGIAAQATNGTA
-407 AVAAS
+407 ATAS
-412 LGSSTTTAPNDAV
+412 LGGSSTSAPNAV
-425 TTSASGTTQ
+425 ATTSGSGTSQ
-434 LVTTTNCA
+434 LVTTTNCVT
-442 APGTL
+442 PGTL
-447 MVTTTKDG
+447 MVTATKDG
-455 EQIQTSQV
+455 EQIPTSQV

-492 SHSLLPSLFA
+492 SHTLLPSLFA
-502 AGAASGATV
+502 AGAASGAAV

-544 LTQCVPFVGLSTGQ
+544 LTQCVPFVGLSTAQ

-571 QWPSAGAPVSAQS
+571 QWPSAGVQTNLQPCLDGQKETVKVEKEEEKLDSDGAAKETVSD
-584 CLEEQNQA
+584 E
-592 IKCESE
+592 IKESK
-598 RNRQD
+598 NRTSEKFND
-603 SEETV
+603 SEEF
-608 KEKVSDQVKDI
+608 
-619 TGDNWTTE
+619 
-627 NIKTEK
+627 
-633 LKEED
+633 
-638 SKELAQCPN
+638 AQK
-647 IESKVKVENSEDN
+647 ESKVKVEDDEDDK
-660 GKAHRD
+660 KAHRD
-666 STTDGDSSTNQL
+666 STTDGESSNQL
-678 DLEGDKAASLNLSP
+678 DLEGDKAARLGFSSEETERSLCN
-692 AGTEKSLRSKNLSPS
+692 KNLSPC

-718 VNLNLTLS
+718 VHLNLTLS
-726 PDSTPRKSQS
+726 PDSTPQKSHS
-736 GTSPCGSLGTPKS
+736 SSSPCGSLGTPKS
-749 SPITDALTNN
+749 SPSINALTNN
-759 QTRSHCNAVGSVQP
+759 QTRPHFFTKGSTHP
-773 DLPVLSEFQS
+773 DFPVLSEFQT

-821 RWLSQARHAKQ
+821 IWLSQARHAKQ
-832 RQRAAE
+832 KKRE
-838 HLQSLVGFTRHG
+838 HLQDLAGLTRQA

-856 YDDEESSL
+856 YDDEERSL
-864 IIAEGEDETEATGSQ
+864 IIAEGDCDEPSGSQ

-884 STRGKHRQRDLGKEG
+884 STRGKRRHKVLKREGQRDL
-899 QGDSCLTSD
+899 CLTSD

-927 SLREGPESPAKDEAQ
+927 SMKDGPESPVKDEAQ
-942 CEVSGDKGSV
+942 WEVHGDKGSV

-964 SDAEDEYEDEE
+964 SDAEDEYEDED
-975 GGGGQRA
+975 GGGDQRSQ
-982 KRKKRKGEFE
+982 RKKRKGEFE
-992 RDEVEV
+992 HDEVEV

-1018 SSLSHNMDH
+1018 NSLSHAEM
-1027 PEIPAGALH
+1027 PSSAIH

-1055 SLTPSVIGD
+1055 SLAPSMVGD
-1064 GSKVPV
+1064 GSKVPA
-1070 FPNPPNITRFSSSLL
+1070 FTNPPMITRFSSPLL
-1085 SQSLSSHNQT
+1085 SQSLSINQN
-1095 SHYLSNGDDYE
+1095 SHYLSNGGDCE
-1106 SALDLSMGKNSK
+1106 SALDLSIGKNSSK
-1118 SVSSSSSLADKIEVQ
+1118 NASSSSLADKIAAQ

-1153 QVKPESVTA
+1153 QVKPD
-1162 TPSINSSMSLVNC
+1162 SINAMTSSNSGMSLVNC
-1175 NNMTKSSIYMRTA
+1175 NNMTKGIYMRAA
-1188 EKMNSA
+1188 EKMNAS
-1194 LLEREREREREKER
+1194 LLDREKDGEKEKER
-1208 EQEQQQ
+1208 EQDQ

-1312 IFSNKPPSNN
+1312 IFSNKQNQTN
-1322 TGYIA
+1322 TGCI
-1327 TTPIVR
+1327 TTSPIVR
-1333 TLMKTERE
+1333 TLIKTERE
-1341 PVKELGKPTVVKKMT
+1341 PVKEIGKPAVLKKIA

-1363 ELVSSTTVSTVSS
+1363 EIVSSTTTSPVNSS
-1376 SASAVPKTKLETTS
+1376 VCAVPKTKLETTS
-1390 NITMVKVSPKVN
+1390 NATMVKVAPKVSP
-1402 TPVLLTPP
+1402 PVLLTPP

-1417 PRPAHKRKLEEE
+1417 PRPAQKRKLEEE

-1436 EEKDN
+1436 DEKDN
-1441 ENEMDGP
+1441 EEEMNSGP
-1448 GSTNRM
+1448 GTINRM
-1454 VPKLPTTPINNRPP
+1454 VPKLPTTPINNRLN
-1468 SAAAMP
+1468 ATNVVT
-1474 QKQNGLNYWTPKV
+1474 QKQNGLNYWTSKV
-1487 PIKINTLSRE
+1487 PIKINTISRE
-1497 QLALPTHPP
+1497 QLALPTHTPP
-1506 ARTIPPP
+1506 RTIPPP

-1520 VSPNTPSSAKVASP
+1520 VSPNTPCSAKVAIP
-1534 SSPVVAKS
+1534 PTPVGTKS
-1542 SPTESRFLP
+1542 SPSETSFLP

-1580 NAMECEAIGTE
+1580 NAMECEAIGSE

-1613 RLQQEKMSPLSG
+1613 RLQQEKLSPLSG
-1625 GKVDMSSGSYLQYNA
+1625 GKVDTSSGSYLQYNA

-1649 KPVQLTVTEPPA
+1649 KPVHLTVGEPPA
-1661 SPVPGQPVPKE
+1661 SLVAGQTVQKE
-1672 TLTGRCDAC
+1672 TLTGNCDAC

-1694 VFSPRH
+1694 VFSSRH
-1700 LATLRTTNFGQPTT
+1700 LATLRTTNFGQPSA
-1714 LVNKNGTGNGGPG
+1714 LVNKNGTSNGGPG
-1727 SAVPGP
+1727 GVMLGSQVSQ
-1733 HVPHSAPVTSSGAGS
+1733 SAPVSSTGCS
-1748 GGERVIDS
+1748 SVGEMVIEAL
-1756 PPPTA
+1756 PPTA

>member
-1 MSDCAVLGC
+1 MPDWQ
-10 KPEPGASVHCLP
+10 P
-22 KNPALRQKWM
+22 
-32 DFING
+32 
-37 HRSSRPSNTEAAAL
+37 T
-51 CLRADVAC
+51 
-59 QCSLPAI
+59 I
-66 RTVGTQLSER
+66 RG
-76 RLVCSRSVG
+76 
-85 VQTKLPSAGAG
+85 
-96 VGAAETRPAEQS
+96 
-108 KGGIVSASQKA
+108 
-119 PPSPPITWT
+119 
-128 QPEIEDDDHYVT
+128 
-140 VEESGETVSSE
+140 EESGEKVCSE
-151 SNGVAEWL
+151 RNGVAEWL

-166 QADRSSLSRHLTEQ
+166 QPDRSSLSLHLTEQ

-188 DKLLD
+188 DRLLD
-193 IVVLKQAASGGE
+193 IAVLKQAASGKE
-205 TDKGAQ
+205 EDKGAQ
-211 KSADAESSQLKHA
+211 KSSDAESLPLKHA
-224 EDISSDPCQCS
+224 EDVSSDPCQSS
-235 ESSDATQTPG
+235 ESADATQTLG

-251 ERIME
+251 ERIIE
-256 EEGDEAEPE
+256 QEGGEAEPE
-265 AEGNQLTGAKQ
+265 PEEEGNPLTGAKQ
-276 QNATENAEI
+276 QNATENTEI
-285 PDSSEPSVSKNGV
+285 PDASEKSVGKNGV
-298 PAENNTQS
+298 PAENNTRS
-306 FKCNACLETFPSRTA
+306 FKCNACLESFPSRTA
-321 LSVHYNSASHIQK
+321 LSVHYNSASHIQR

-341 QIGENDPQTPSVPVL
+341 QGPESSPQTPAVQVL

-368 AICRVSY
+368 AVCRVSY

-384 MKSVLHQSRS
+384 MKSVLHQTRS
-394 RNAGIAAQAANGA
+394 RNAGIAAHAANS
-407 AVAAS
+407 AVATAS
-412 LGSSTTTAPNDAV
+412 LRGSTSSPNTVV
-425 TTSASGTTQ
+425 TTSGSGSSQ
-434 LVTTTNCA
+434 LVTSTNCA

-447 MVTTTKDG
+447 VVTTAKEG
-455 EQIQTSQV
+455 EQISTSQV

-485 TSSPSTL
+485 TSSPNTL

-502 AGAASGATV
+502 AGAAPGAAA

-544 LTQCVPFVGLSTGQ
+544 LTQCVPFVGLSTAQ

-571 QWPSAGAPVSAQS
+571 QWPSAGVPTNIQP
-584 CLEEQNQA
+584 CPEEQTQTV
-592 IKCESE
+592 KCDREQE
-598 RNRQD
+598 RLD
-603 SEETV
+603 SEETAEA
-608 KEKVSDQVKDI
+608 KGSDQIKD
-619 TGDNWTTE
+619 GPNRSA
-627 NIKTEK
+627 EK
-633 LKEED
+633 PKEES
-638 SKELAQCPN
+638 SKEFAQSPN
-647 IESKVKVENSEDN
+647 IESKVKVENNEDN
-660 GKAHRD
+660 GKPHGD

-678 DLEGDKAASLNLSP
+678 DLEGDKATSLNLSP
-692 AGTEKSLRSKNLSPS
+692 AGTEKSLRNNNLSPP

-726 PDSTPRKSQS
+726 PDSTPQKSQS
-736 GTSPCGSLGTPKS
+736 GTSPCGSVGTPKS
-749 SPITDALTNN
+749 SPSTNALTNN
-759 QTRSHCNAVGSVQP
+759 QTRLHCNTMGSIYP

-821 RWLSQARHAKQ
+821 RWLTQARHAKQ
-832 RQRAAE
+832 RQRATELDQQAE
-838 HLQSLVGFTRHG
+838 FTRHSQG
-850 QSSDND
+850 SDND
-856 YDDEESSL
+856 YDDEENSL
-864 IIAEGEDETEATGSQ
+864 IIAEGEDDAEASGSQ

-884 STRGKHRQRDLGKEG
+884 STRGKRKQRDVGREG

-927 SLREGPESPAKDEAQ
+927 SFREGPESPVKDEAQ
-942 CEVSGDKGSV
+942 REVHGDKGSV

-992 RDEVEV
+992 RNEVEV

-1018 SSLSHNMDH
+1018 SSQSHAMDH
-1027 PEIPAGALH
+1027 HEMPTSALH

-1055 SLTPSVIGD
+1055 SLTPSMVGD
-1064 GSKVPV
+1064 GNKIPI
-1070 FPNPPNITRFSSSLL
+1070 FPNPPTITRFSSSLL
-1085 SQSLSSHNQT
+1085 SQSLSSLNQT
-1095 SHYLSNGDDYE
+1095 SHYLSNGDDCE
-1106 SALDLSMGKNSK
+1106 SALDLSMGKNNSK
-1118 SVSSSSSLADKIEVQ
+1118 SASSSSSLADKIAAQ

-1153 QVKPESVTA
+1153 QVKPEPVSGL
-1162 TPSINSSMSLVNC
+1162 PSSNSSMSLVNC
-1175 NNMTKSSIYMRTA
+1175 SNMTKSSIYMRAA
-1188 EKMNSA
+1188 EKMNA
-1194 LLEREREREREKER
+1194 TLLEREREKER
-1208 EQEQQQ
+1208 EKEKEREQEQ

-1312 IFSNKPPSNN
+1312 IFSNKPASNN
-1322 TGYIA
+1322 TGSNTGGIT

-1333 TLMKTERE
+1333 TLIKTDRE
-1341 PVKELGKPTVVKKMT
+1341 PVKELGKPAVVKKIT

-1363 ELVSSTTVSTVSS
+1363 EVVSSTTVSPVSS

-1390 NITMVKVSPKVN
+1390 NVTMVKVAPKVN
-1402 TPVLLTPP
+1402 TPVLLAPP
-1410 KDPVPIA
+1410 KDLVPIA
-1417 PRPAHKRKLEEE
+1417 PRPAQKRKQEEE

-1441 ENEMDGP
+1441 ENEMGLGP
-1448 GSTNRM
+1448 GTTNRM
-1454 VPKLPTTPINNRPP
+1454 VPKLPTTPINNRP
-1468 SAAAMP
+1468 AASTVVP

-1497 QLALPTHPP
+1497 QLALPTHTAP
-1506 ARTIPPP
+1506 RTIPPP

-1534 SSPVVAKS
+1534 STPVVAKS
-1542 SPTESRFLP
+1542 SPTESSFLP

-1661 SPVPGQPVPKE
+1661 SPVAGQPVPKE

-1700 LATLRTTNFGQPTT
+1700 LATLRTTNFGQPTA
-1714 LVNKNGTGNGGPG
+1714 LVNKNGTGNSGPG
-1727 SAVPGP
+1727 GGAPG
-1733 HVPHSAPVTSSGAGS
+1733 SLTTTVTSSGSAG
-1748 GGERVIDS
+1748 EIVVEL
-1756 PPPTA
+1756 PAATA

>member
-1 MSDCAVLGC
+1 
-10 KPEPGASVHCLP
+10 
-22 KNPALRQKWM
+22 
-32 DFING
+32 
-37 HRSSRPSNTEAAAL
+37 
-51 CLRADVAC
+51 
-59 QCSLPAI
+59 
-66 RTVGTQLSER
+66 
-76 RLVCSRSVG
+76 
-85 VQTKLPSAGAG
+85 
-96 VGAAETRPAEQS
+96 
-108 KGGIVSASQKA
+108 
-119 PPSPPITWT
+119 
-128 QPEIEDDDHYVT
+128 
-140 VEESGETVSSE
+140 
-151 SNGVAEWL
+151 
-159 CPLCQKG
+159 
-166 QADRSSLSRHLTEQ
+166 
-180 HSVLPSCV
+180 
-188 DKLLD
+188 
-193 IVVLKQAASGGE
+193 
-205 TDKGAQ
+205 
-211 KSADAESSQLKHA
+211 
-224 EDISSDPCQCS
+224 
-235 ESSDATQTPG
+235 
-245 DKEMEE
+245 MEE

-256 EEGDEAEPE
+256 QEGGEAEPE
-265 AEGNQLTGAKQ
+265 PEEEGNPLTGAKQ
-276 QNATENAEI
+276 QNATENTEI
-285 PDSSEPSVSKNGV
+285 PDAGEKSVGKNGA

-321 LSVHYNSASHIQK
+321 LKVHYNSASHIQR

-341 QIGENDPQTPSVPVL
+341 QGGESDPPAPSVPVL

-384 MKSVLHQSRS
+384 MKSVLHQTRS
-394 RNAGIAAQAANGA
+394 RNAGIVANAAT
-407 AVAAS
+407 AS
-412 LGSSTTTAPNDAV
+412 LGGTTTSALNTVV
-425 TTSASGTTQ
+425 TTSGSGTSQ

-447 MVTTTKDG
+447 MVTTAKDG
-455 EQIQTSQV
+455 EQIQTSV

-485 TSSPSTL
+485 TSSPNTL
-492 SHSLLPSLFA
+492 SHSLLPSLFT
-502 AGAASGATV
+502 AGAAPGAAAV

-544 LTQCVPFVGLSTGQ
+544 LTQCVPFVGLSTAQ
-558 QALLTQRLSSLQN
+558 QALLTQRLNSLQN
-571 QWPSAGAPVSAQS
+571 QWPSAGVSTNIQP
-584 CLEEQNQA
+584 CLEEQKQTV
-592 IKCESE
+592 KCETE
-598 RNRQD
+598 QERQD
-603 SEETV
+603 SDETV
-608 KEKVSDQVKDI
+608 EEKVSDQNKDR
-619 TGDNWTTE
+619 TTE
-627 NIKTEK
+627 NLKTEK
-633 LKEED
+633 LKED
-638 SKELAQCPN
+638 SKESAQCPN
-647 IESKVKVENSEDN
+647 IEGKVKVEKNEDN
-660 GKAHRD
+660 EKAHRD

-692 AGTEKSLRSKNLSPS
+692 VGTERSLRNKNLSPS

-718 VNLNLTLS
+718 LNLNLTLS
-726 PDSTPRKSQS
+726 PDSTPQKSQS

-749 SPITDALTNN
+749 SPSTNALTNN
-759 QTRSHCNAVGSVQP
+759 QTRPHCNAMGSIYP

-832 RQRAAE
+832 RQRATEFE
-838 HLQSLVGFTRHG
+838 HLRRLAGFTRHP

-864 IIAEGEDETEATGSQ
+864 VIAEGEDDVEASGSQ
-879 AIDLS
+879 AMDLS
-884 STRGKHRQRDLGKEG
+884 STRGKRRQRGVRREG

-927 SLREGPESPAKDEAQ
+927 SLREAPESPAKDEAQ
-942 CEVSGDKGSV
+942 WDVHGDKGPV

-975 GGGGQRA
+975 GGQRA

-1018 SSLSHNMDH
+1018 SSQSHV
-1027 PEIPAGALH
+1027 EIPTSALH

-1055 SLTPSVIGD
+1055 SLTPSVVD
-1064 GSKVPV
+1064 GSKIPV
-1070 FPNPPNITRFSSSLL
+1070 FSNPPTITRFSSSLL
-1085 SQSLSSHNQT
+1085 SQSLSSHSQT
-1095 SHYLSNGDDYE
+1095 SHYLSNGGDCE
-1106 SALDLSMGKNSK
+1106 SALDLSMGKNNSK
-1118 SVSSSSSLADKIEVQ
+1118 SASSSLSLADKIAAQ

-1153 QVKPESVTA
+1153 QVKPEPGASM
-1162 TPSINSSMSLVNC
+1162 PSSNSSMSLVHC
-1175 NNMTKSSIYMRTA
+1175 NNMTKSSIYMRAA
-1188 EKMNSA
+1188 EKMNA
-1194 LLEREREREREKER
+1194 TLFEREREKER
-1208 EQEQQQ
+1208 EKEKEREQ

-1312 IFSNKPPSNN
+1312 IFSNKPAPNNN
-1322 TGYIA
+1322 TGCIT

-1333 TLMKTERE
+1333 TLIKTERD
-1341 PVKELGKPTVVKKMT
+1341 PVKELAKPVVVKKIA

-1363 ELVSSTTVSTVSS
+1363 EVVSSTTVSPVSS

-1390 NITMVKVSPKVN
+1390 NVTMVKVAPKVN
-1402 TPVLLTPP
+1402 TPVLLAPP
-1410 KDPVPIA
+1410 KDPIPIA
-1417 PRPAHKRKLEEE
+1417 PRPAQKRKLEDE
-1429 SEEEKTD
+1429 SDEEKTD
-1436 EEKDN
+1436 EEKDI
-1441 ENEMDGP
+1441 ENEMGP
-1448 GSTNRM
+1448 GPGTTNRM
-1454 VPKLPTTPINNRPP
+1454 VPKLPTTSINNRPVTTV
-1468 SAAAMP
+1468 MP

-1497 QLALPTHPP
+1497 QLALPKHTSP
-1506 ARTIPPP
+1506 RTIPPP

-1520 VSPNTPSSAKVASP
+1520 VSPNTPISAKVASP
-1534 SSPVVAKS
+1534 STPVVAKS
-1542 SPTESRFLP
+1542 SPTESSFLP

-1613 RLQQEKMSPLSG
+1613 RLQQEKMVSWQIDVVYSIFLKSF
-1625 GKVDMSSGSYLQYNA
+1625 LQNNIIIY
-1640 LKANRPILP
+1640 
-1649 KPVQLTVTEPPA
+1649 TV
-1661 SPVPGQPVPKE
+1661 
-1672 TLTGRCDAC
+1672 R
-1681 NVSFESRA
+1681 
-1689 AARAH
+1689 
-1694 VFSPRH
+1694 
-1700 LATLRTTNFGQPTT
+1700 
-1714 LVNKNGTGNGGPG
+1714 
-1727 SAVPGP
+1727 
-1733 HVPHSAPVTSSGAGS
+1733 
-1748 GGERVIDS
+1748 
-1756 PPPTA
+1756 
-1761 TSNS
+1761 

>member
-1 MSDCAVLGC
+1 
-10 KPEPGASVHCLP
+10 
-22 KNPALRQKWM
+22 
-32 DFING
+32 
-37 HRSSRPSNTEAAAL
+37 
-51 CLRADVAC
+51 
-59 QCSLPAI
+59 
-66 RTVGTQLSER
+66 
-76 RLVCSRSVG
+76 
-85 VQTKLPSAGAG
+85 
-96 VGAAETRPAEQS
+96 
-108 KGGIVSASQKA
+108 
-119 PPSPPITWT
+119 
-128 QPEIEDDDHYVT
+128 
-140 VEESGETVSSE
+140 
-151 SNGVAEWL
+151 
-159 CPLCQKG
+159 
-166 QADRSSLSRHLTEQ
+166 
-180 HSVLPSCV
+180 
-188 DKLLD
+188 
-193 IVVLKQAASGGE
+193 
-205 TDKGAQ
+205 
-211 KSADAESSQLKHA
+211 
-224 EDISSDPCQCS
+224 
-235 ESSDATQTPG
+235 
-245 DKEMEE
+245 MEN

-256 EEGDEAEPE
+256 QEGDEAEPQTE
-265 AEGNQLTGAKQ
+265 EEGNQLVGAKQ
-276 QNATENAEI
+276 QNATENTET
-285 PDSSEPSVSKNGV
+285 PDTSEKSVGKNGV
-298 PAENNTQS
+298 PAENNTQL
-306 FKCNACLETFPSRTA
+306 FKCNACLENFPSRTA
-321 LSVHYNSASHIQK
+321 LSVHYTSASHIQR

-341 QIGENDPQTPSVPVL
+341 QGGENDTQTLSVPVL

-394 RNAGIAAQAANGA
+394 RNAGIVAHGANS
-407 AVAAS
+407 AVATAC
-412 LGSSTTTAPNDAV
+412 LGGSTTTTPNSV
-425 TTSASGTTQ
+425 GTTSASGTSQ
-434 LVTTTNCA
+434 LVTTTTTTCGT
-442 APGTL
+442 PGTL

-485 TSSPSTL
+485 TSSPNTI

-502 AGAASGATV
+502 AGAGPGAAV

-544 LTQCVPFVGLSTGQ
+544 LTQCVPFVGLSTAQ
-558 QALLTQRLSSLQN
+558 QALLTQRLNSLQN
-571 QWPSAGAPVSAQS
+571 QWPLAGGHTSVQPSP
-584 CLEEQNQA
+584 EEQKQT
-592 IKCESE
+592 IKREREKESL
-598 RNRQD
+598 D
-603 SEETV
+603 SEEADNT
-608 KEKVSDQVKDI
+608 KVSDQIKDRN
-619 TGDNWTTE
+619 NWTSE
-627 NIKTEK
+627 NIKAEK
-633 LKEED
+633 LKQED
-638 SKELAQCPN
+638 SEEFTQYPN
-647 IESKVKVENSEDN
+647 IESKVKDENSDDN
-660 GKAHRD
+660 RKVTTNAD
-666 STTDGDSSTNQL
+666 CSTDQL
-678 DLEGDKAASLNLSP
+678 DLEGDKAASLSLSP
-692 AGTEKSLRSKNLSPS
+692 VGTEKSLHNKNLSPS

-749 SPITDALTNN
+749 SPSTNALTDH
-759 QTRSHCNAVGSVQP
+759 QTRPCCTTMESIP
-773 DLPVLSEFQS
+773 TDLPVLSEFQS

-795 ADAASPPHEDCEA
+795 ADAASPPREDCEA

-821 RWLSQARHAKQ
+821 RWLSQARYAKQ
-832 RQRAAE
+832 RKRAAE
-838 HLQSLVGFTRHG
+838 LQHLQSLVGFTRRV

-864 IIAEGEDETEATGSQ
+864 IIAEGEDDAEASGSQ

-927 SLREGPESPAKDEAQ
+927 SLKESPESPAKDEAQ
-942 CEVSGDKGSV
+942 WEVPGDKGSV

-975 GGGGQRA
+975 GGRA
-982 KRKKRKGEFE
+982 KRRKRKREFE
-992 RDEVEV
+992 SDEVEV
-998 KKERQDPD
+998 KKEKQDPD

-1018 SSLSHNMDH
+1018 SSLSHILDN
-1027 PEIPAGALH
+1027 PEIPTGALH

-1055 SLTPSVIGD
+1055 SLTPSMLGD

-1070 FPNPPNITRFSSSLL
+1070 FPNPPTITRFSSSLL

-1095 SHYLSNGDDYE
+1095 HYLSNGDDCE
-1106 SALDLSMGKNSK
+1106 SALDLSMGKNNSK
-1118 SVSSSSSLADKIEVQ
+1118 SATSSLSLADKIAAQ

-1153 QVKPESVTA
+1153 QVKPESA
-1162 TPSINSSMSLVNC
+1162 IAMASSKSSMSLVNC
-1175 NNMTKSSIYMRTA
+1175 NNMTKSGIYMRAA
-1188 EKMNSA
+1188 EKMNA
-1194 LLEREREREREKER
+1194 TLLEREQEKEREKEKD
-1208 EQEQQQ
+1208 QEQ

-1312 IFSNKPPSNN
+1312 IFSNKPPPNN
-1322 TGYIA
+1322 TGCISS
-1327 TTPIVR
+1327 TPIVR
-1333 TLMKTERE
+1333 TLIKTERE
-1341 PVKELGKPTVVKKMT
+1341 PVKELGKPAVVKKIS

-1363 ELVSSTTVSTVSS
+1363 EIVSSTTVSAVSS
-1376 SASAVPKTKLETTS
+1376 SASTVPKTKLETTS
-1390 NITMVKVSPKVN
+1390 NITMVKVAPKVN
-1402 TPVLLTPP
+1402 TPVLLAPP
-1410 KDPVPIA
+1410 KDLIPIA
-1417 PRPAHKRKLEEE
+1417 PRPAQKRELEED

-1441 ENEMDGP
+1441 ENEMGP
-1448 GSTNRM
+1448 GPGTTNRM

-1468 SAAAMP
+1468 ATTGVP

-1497 QLALPTHPP
+1497 QLALPTHMPS
-1506 ARTIPPP
+1506 RTIAPP

-1520 VSPNTPSSAKVASP
+1520 VSPNTPNSAKVASP
-1534 SSPVVAKS
+1534 STPVIAKS
-1542 SPTESRFLP
+1542 SPTESSFLP

-1591 LNLPLKVVQI
+1591 LSLPLKVVQI

-1613 RLQQEKMSPLSG
+1613 RLQQEKM
-1625 GKVDMSSGSYLQYNA
+1625 
-1640 LKANRPILP
+1640 
-1649 KPVQLTVTEPPA
+1649 
-1661 SPVPGQPVPKE
+1661 
-1672 TLTGRCDAC
+1672 
-1681 NVSFESRA
+1681 VSWQVEVL
-1689 AARAH
+1689 H
-1694 VFSPRH
+1694 
-1700 LATLRTTNFGQPTT
+1700 NIG
-1714 LVNKNGTGNGGPG
+1714 
-1727 SAVPGP
+1727 
-1733 HVPHSAPVTSSGAGS
+1733 
-1748 GGERVIDS
+1748 
-1756 PPPTA
+1756 
-1761 TSNS
+1761 